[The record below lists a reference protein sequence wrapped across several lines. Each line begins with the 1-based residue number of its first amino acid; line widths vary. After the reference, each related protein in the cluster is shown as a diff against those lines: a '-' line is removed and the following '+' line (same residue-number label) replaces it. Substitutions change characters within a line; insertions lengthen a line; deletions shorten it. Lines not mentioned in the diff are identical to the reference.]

1 MIGIYVVYWE
11 KGTMS
16 DFDKQIIGAFV
27 DKKEA
32 EEFVDKFVET
42 LPWSLVLGTQ
52 LDIVITK
59 WHGGTESTS
68 YTYAYATDDY
78 MIVDSEYIDSIK
90 IEWEDG
96 REKSIPAY

>member
-11 KGTMS
+11 SGTMS
-16 DFDKQIIGAFV
+16 DFDKQVIGAFV
-27 DKKEA
+27 DQKEA

-42 LPWSLVLGTQ
+42 LSWGQVVGTE
-52 LDIVITK
+52 LDIIIAK
-59 WHGGTESTS
+59 WHGSTESTS

-78 MIVDSEYIDSIK
+78 MVVDSEYIDSIK
-90 IEWEDG
+90 IGWKDG